1 MAQAFTVLFV
11 DDDDQ
16 VRSPIAELLARYGLR
31 VLTAGSAR
39 EASRGIAR
47 EHVDVLFTD
56 IVMPD
61 QDGIELAR
69 EVLQFRPG
77 LKIMFTTGY
86 FTRAAD
92 AAQLGKVLFKPVR
105 ARQIEEAF
113 DDVLGPSH
121 AAHLGRVLFNPTRA
135 RQIEDALDDVI
146 GPSA

>member
-16 VRSPIAELLARYGLR
+16 VRSPIAELLARHGLR
-31 VLTAGSAR
+31 VLTAASAG
-39 EASRGIAR
+39 EATRVLAR

-56 IVMPD
+56 IVIPD

-69 EVLQFRPG
+69 EARLLQPG
-77 LKIMFTTGY
+77 LQTMFITGY
-86 FTRAAD
+86 FTRAVD
-92 AAQLGKVLFKPVR
+92 AAQLGKVLFKPMR

-113 DDVLGPSH
+113 DDVLGRSH
-121 AAHLGRVLFNPTRA
+121 AAQLGWVLFNPTRA

-146 GPSA
+146 GPSE